1 MYESINVS
9 LKMYNFI
16 VTRWYWPRMLNWVKL
31 RGLEFYGRHFE
42 EINAIKSI
50 RRIGY
55 QAG

>member
-1 MYESINVS
+1 M
-9 LKMYNFI
+9 LKWI
-16 VTRWYWPRMLNWVKL
+16 KL

-42 EINAIKSI
+42 EINAVKSI